1 MADFGAIKPGRH
13 AERLT
18 RALFAWEV
26 TSAEPGVFVSQ
37 PNIPIAGT
45 ADGIAWGH
53 LRVPADRTAW
63 LVPMTVDPV
72 PVRLSLLVV
81 GCAGVTLTM
90 TPFYEREFW
99 LYRSGARSRVR
110 VFVCNGT
117 DPEKVA
123 AVLDQM
129 TPTTP

>member
-1 MADFGAIKPGRH
+1 M
-13 AERLT
+13 
-18 RALFAWEV
+18 
-26 TSAEPGVFVSQ
+26 FVSQ
-37 PNIPIAGT
+37 PNIPV
-45 ADGIAWGH
+45 DGSVDGVAWGH
-53 LRVPADRTAW
+53 LHVPADRTAW

-81 GCAGVTLTM
+81 GCAGVLLTL

-99 LYRSGARSRVR
+99 LCRSGARSRVR

-123 AVLDQM
+123 AVLDRM
-129 TPTTP
+129 THATR